1 MDVRFLN
8 VTCTGGAFDGRISVI
23 ALMNFATV
31 LLSRVECQ
39 SQDEYNVPFS
49 HVWRRIMYET
59 RSGKEKVYD
68 TGGKCNCVWSVL
80 CFSKEPP
87 DEHADVVLKV

>member
-8 VTCTGGAFDGRISVI
+8 VTCAGGAFDGRISVI

-39 SQDEYNVPFS
+39 SQDEYNVPFTT
-49 HVWRRIMYET
+49 RRRFMKH
-59 RSGKEKVYD
+59 GVEKKNV
-68 TGGKCNCVWSVL
+68 
-80 CFSKEPP
+80 
-87 DEHADVVLKV
+87 